1 MLIYVSPVQI
11 LLCAL
16 LVLAL
21 THARAARVYLLDD
34 GVEDQGKVPFKLIKN
49 S

>member
-1 MLIYVSPVQI
+1 M

-16 LVLAL
+16 LFLAL
-21 THARAARVYLLDD
+21 AHVRAARVYLLDD
-34 GVEDQGKVPFKLIKN
+34 GTEDQGEVLFQGLKN